1 MKFKVLF
8 IKRKHIYYLVL
19 TSIVFISFVIF
30 HSLKTK
36 ETYPTFSV
44 NLNSK
49 AYKADL
55 TGDGKEDMLYITTN
69 KDKYYLQVTTQKD
82 SLFLE
87 PNKNIK
93 TLGSYYPYWTL
104 RIKLLDISRDKIP
117 EIFIQTSEKNNPIQH
132 IFIYNN
138 GKFENIFS
146 SHNNVIGFV
155 DCSNNKTPKLISG
168 NISKGNFMFH
178 NYILLQNKL
187 EQFNYVSNDTFMGKD
202 TILSFVNFVTTITK
216 DSKIPDQ
223 QIFSPKISDT
233 SMALVYALMNTDN
246 TYVFQDAQFMDIRS
260 TKDGEPSQ
268 IQWLLNFRG
277 ISNSNSN
284 IIKNYTIKVTLKA
297 FNTSKESYYFKIDS
311 LNQLK

>member
-8 IKRKHIYYLVL
+8 VKRKHIYYLVL
-19 TSIVFISFVIF
+19 TSIVFVFFVIF

-36 ETYPTFSV
+36 ETYPTFSI
-44 NLNSK
+44 NLNNK

-69 KDKYYLQVTTQKD
+69 NNKYYLQVTTQKD
-82 SLFLE
+82 SLFLQ

-104 RIKLLDISRDKIP
+104 RVNLLDISRDKTP
-117 EIFIQTSEKNNPIQH
+117 EIFIQTSEKNKPVQH

-138 GKFENIFS
+138 QKFQNIFS
-146 SHNNVIGFV
+146 SHNNVLGFI

-168 NISKGNFMFH
+168 NISNGNFIFH

-187 EQFNYVSNDTFMGKD
+187 EQFNYISDDTFMGKD
-202 TILSFVNFVTTITK
+202 TILSFINFVTTITK
-216 DSKIPDQ
+216 DSKIPEQ
-223 QIFSPKISDT
+223 QIFSPKINDT
-233 SMALVYALMNTDN
+233 SMALVYALINADN
-246 TYVFQDAQFMDIRS
+246 TYVFQDAEFMDIKS
-260 TKDGEPSQ
+260 NKAGEPSQ

-277 ISNSNSN
+277 ISNSNRD

-297 FNTSKESYYFKIDS
+297 FNNSKEIYYFKIDS